1 MTEGTG
7 KNEDYTHAISVPS
20 GHLDSWIYKMY
31 THESKGF
38 KGDFYLIRCTQK
50 DVRTNEFFN
59 GIIELIINYALK
71 KDEIPNP
78 IKTTDIPTLWRK
90 AKERFVISD
99 TSGEPGEIILFALLE
114 TERNA
119 PQLINKMA
127 LKTDGQQHYHGLDGI
142 HIKASGENILMYYG
156 ESKLHQSRSSGINSA
171 IKQLEEF
178 HNNPADEQFELNLV
192 SNNIDVSK
200 FGESVEVIMKYL
212 SPYTKDKTK
221 HSKTYAVFIGYDWD
235 QLSPVNTSLIKDNLE
250 KAIEKVFL
258 QEINDIIAYCSDKCK
273 ESILRDCIEFFF
285 IPFPSVK
292 EFRDYFKE
300 EIS

>member
-1 MTEGTG
+1 MTEETG

-20 GHLDSWIYKMY
+20 GHLDSWIRKIH
-31 THESKGF
+31 THESEDF
-38 KGDFYLIRCTQK
+38 KGDFYLIRCTQQ
-50 DVRTNEFFN
+50 DIRTNEFFN

-71 KDEIPNP
+71 KDEIPTT

-90 AKERFVISD
+90 AKERFLISD

-142 HIKASGENILMYYG
+142 HIKASGKNIHMYYG
-156 ESKLHQSRSSGINSA
+156 ESKLHKNRPSGINSA
-171 IKQLEEF
+171 IKQLEKF
-178 HNNPADEQFELNLV
+178 HNNPTDEQFELNLV

-200 FGESVEVIMKYL
+200 FGESVDVIMNYL
-212 SPYTKDKTK
+212 SPYTKDKSNL
-221 HSKTYAVFIGYDWD
+221 SKTYAVFIGYDWD
-235 QLSPVNTSLIKDNLE
+235 QLLPKNTALISDNLE
-250 KAIEKVFL
+250 ETLKELFSK
-258 QEINDIIAYCSDKCK
+258 EINDIIAYCSGKCQD
-273 ESILRDCIEFFF
+273 SILKGRIEFFF
-285 IPFPSVK
+285 IPFPNVE
-292 EFRDYFKE
+292 EFREYFKE